1 MGYTHYYLVAPEF
14 DPAAFGRVA
23 ADFKKMVAP
32 LKHLGVVLAD
42 GWGENYPTISP
53 TEICFNGV
61 EKCGHE
67 KRNLGITWPSESA
80 SGIAKN
86 GVDTTLLE
94 ITKSTWFAGASLETR
109 ACGGDCS
116 HEAFS
121 LSQKLETTME
131 RHDGS
136 TYELEPQG
144 EYSSLINQD
153 GTRDRNPANDVEKY
167 FEFTKT
173 AYKPYDLAVTVA
185 LVIAKHHL
193 KEQIVIRSDGNMEN
207 WHEAMQLCHHFLGY
221 GRGFC
226 LDEDGAEPLEPAGA
240 EAMIAQARKN
250 QVEIGRIKADHD
262 GLEKEKKEK
271 QREIQE
277 RYYATISELKRQEDL
292 MVGSLRKEIN
302 DSETKRD
309 KDVGELL
316 EARSKIDRIIK
327 LLRVEQRKLDTENQE
342 KWSHRRDNHREIVE
356 SLTDDCIDLRLLIF
370 ENDRPKN
377 KYTVS
382 IAGMSKFF
390 ESHWNCGGLLELPR
404 SCGFYIDNFG
414 DVHGEITHLPT
425 LDAARKYVKTR
436 NIRKLMKDFF
446 ERYDKVHEEY
456 QQVCQKYTLKDFAEI
471 LEEQFKGYWTH
482 NVAWSYRDDLLKE
495 HGIDTDDVEK
505 MTPEQLLRLM
515 KATGYGY

>member
-42 GWGENYPTISP
+42 GMGENYPTISP
-53 TEICFNGV
+53 TEICFNG
-61 EKCGHE
+61 KRDCGHE
-67 KRNLGITWPSESA
+67 KRDLGITWPAESA

-86 GVDTTLLE
+86 GVDTTLQE
-94 ITKSTWFAGASLETR
+94 ITKSTWFAGASLKTR

-131 RHDGS
+131 RYDGS

-144 EYSSLINQD
+144 EYRSFRNQD
-153 GTRDRNPANDVEKY
+153 GTRDRNPANEVGKY

-221 GRGFC
+221 GMGFC
-226 LDEDGAEPLEPAGA
+226 IEKNGAEPLEPTGA
-240 EAMIAQARKN
+240 EAIIAQARKN

-271 QREIQE
+271 QREIQK
-277 RYYATISELKRQEDL
+277 RYYTTISELKRQEDL

-327 LLRVEQRKLDTENQE
+327 LLRVEQRKLNR
-342 KWSHRRDNHREIVE
+342 KWHETLSNRRDRHIEIVG
-356 SLTDDCIDLRLLIF
+356 SLADDCLDLRLLIF

-377 KYTVS
+377 KYTVA
-382 IAGMSKFF
+382 IAGASKFI
-390 ESHWNCGGLLELPR
+390 ESHWNRDGLLELPY
-404 SCGFYIDNFG
+404 SYGFGVDCDGNIQRD
-414 DVHGEITHLPT
+414 ITHLPT

-456 QQVCQKYTLKDFAEI
+456 QEICQKYALKDFAEI
-471 LEEQFKGYWTH
+471 LEEQFKSYWTH
-482 NVAWSYRDDLLKE
+482 GLTWSSHDAILKK

-505 MTPEQLLRLM
+505 MTPEHLLRLM
-515 KATGYGY
+515 KANGYGY